1 MTQPIISWMDA
12 THSNEI
18 ITPFDYKV
26 IDADSKSDIFIF
38 NVWNNKNGASDVSK
52 MEDCTITT
60 RDMTGGTGDTEAHDV
75 EVVKNNWFHVQVD
88 SLGRQTWKRKVLV
101 LAGIFPNRSE
111 QQARQPKIIRE
122 PLMQHHLHR
131 DRKKSWG
138 LVTMEILKMRQVTM

>member
-18 ITPFDYKV
+18 KTPFDYKV

-60 RDMTGGTGDTEAHDV
+60 RDMTGGTGDTAAHDV

-88 SLGRQTWKRKVLV
+88 SLGRQTWKKKVLV
-101 LAGIFPNRSE
+101 LVRIFPNPSE
-111 QQARQPKIIRE
+111 QQVRQPKTIRE
-122 PLMQHHLHR
+122 PLMQHHLLR
-131 DRKKSWG
+131 
-138 LVTMEILKMRQVTM
+138 E

>member
-18 ITPFDYKV
+18 SAPFDYKV

-88 SLGRQTWKRKVLV
+88 SLGRQTWKKKVHE
-101 LAGIFPNRSE
+101 LARISLNPSE
-111 QQARQPKIIRE
+111 QQARQLKTIQE
-122 PLMQHHLHR
+122 PLMQHHLHPG
-131 DRKKSWG
+131 RKKSWA
-138 LVTMEILKMRQVTM
+138 